1 MQKMLSEI
9 IALLPEA
16 QCQEVCEAAITGIT
30 QDSRQVRQGSLF
42 ICLPGSKVD
51 GHDFAEGA
59 VAAGAVALLAERPLE
74 ISGAAVIVVPDV
86 RKAMGRIVPFFYD
99 MPTQKLRL
107 LGVTGTNGKT
117 TTTYLLKAI
126 LEAAG
131 YRVGLIGTIQSLIG
145 DEKVPA
151 KNTTPDVV
159 ELQELLWRMVQ
170 AGMDYVVMEVSSH
183 ALALDRVAGCEFD
196 MAMFTNMTQ
205 DHLDFHKTF
214 SEYAEAKARLFSLTS
229 QTGSKLGKHAVIN
242 ADDAAADVMRQAAS
256 CDILTYGIENAKADL
271 LAKKVQV
278 TPEGARFMLQRKG
291 EEQPVKLLL
300 TGRFN
305 VYNALGAIGAAL
317 SEGVA
322 WPVIRDALAAFAGV
336 PGRFER
342 VDGGKDFAVI
352 VDYAHTPDG
361 LENILRTAREMKPA
375 RVLTVF
381 GCGGDRDRT
390 KRPLMGALAA
400 RYSDVV
406 IATSDNPRSEEP
418 ESILSEIE
426 AGILRE
432 LRPEV
437 QYEKI
442 VDRRQGIGRA
452 LDLAQP
458 GDIILV
464 AGKGHENYQ
473 ILKDKTIHFDDKEII
488 QEWLQQKEA

>member
-1 MQKMLSEI
+1 M
-9 IALLPEA
+9 
-16 QCQEVCEAAITGIT
+16 
-30 QDSRQVRQGSLF
+30 
-42 ICLPGSKVD
+42 
-51 GHDFAEGA
+51 
-59 VAAGAVALLAERPLE
+59 
-74 ISGAAVIVVPDV
+74 
-86 RKAMGRIVPFFYD
+86 
-99 MPTQKLRL
+99 
-107 LGVTGTNGKT
+107 
-117 TTTYLLKAI
+117 
-126 LEAAG
+126 EAAG

-145 DEKVPA
+145 NEKVPA

-159 ELQELLWRMVQ
+159 ELQELLWRMAQ

>member
-1 MQKMLSEI
+1 MQKMLSEL

-16 QCQEVCEAAITGIT
+16 QCQETCEVAITGIT
-30 QDSRQVRQGSLF
+30 QDSRQVRRGSLF

-51 GHDFAEGA
+51 GHDFAEKA
-59 VAAGAVALLAERPLE
+59 IAEGAVALLAERPLAV
-74 ISGAAVIVVPDV
+74 SGAAVIVVPDV

-99 MPTQKLRL
+99 RPTQKLRL

-145 DEKVPA
+145 DEKVPT

-159 ELQELLWRMVQ
+159 ELQELMWRMAE
-170 AGMDYVVMEVSSH
+170 AGMEYVVMEVSSH

-205 DHLDFHKTF
+205 DHLDFHKTLG
-214 SEYAEAKARLFSLTS
+214 EYAEAKARLFSLAS
-229 QTGSKLGKHAVIN
+229 QAGSKIGKHAVIN
-242 ADDAAADVMRQAAS
+242 ADDAAAEVMRNATD

-271 LAKKVQV
+271 LAKEVQV

-291 EEQPVKLLL
+291 EEWPVKLLL

-317 SEGVA
+317 SEGIS
-322 WPVIRDALAAFAGV
+322 WPVIQEALAVFAGV

-342 VDGGKDFAVI
+342 VDGGKGFAVI

-361 LENILRTAREMKPA
+361 LENILRTAREMKPS
-375 RVLTVF
+375 RVVTVF

-418 ESILSEIE
+418 ESILNEIE

-452 LDLAQP
+452 LELAQA

-488 QEWLQQKEA
+488 QEWLRQKEV